1 MDNEGIRRTS
11 LEESLQELL
20 KENDAIRSEIKK
32 LARKHSINH
41 AKIDAIMEELT
52 AQEIE
57 KESFL
62 MKLWRQLLKFLLGKI
77 SPKRKPSDSGLGL
90 HHLLSESDQTVSEQG
105 IGGQRPPSL
114 CQPMELE
121 DANLTLSGSVQ
132 TINDTEELMKEMTPW
147 KKKIRIIVEDEDGD
161 CEEVLDSSGKKVIS
175 PTESFEDEVF
185 PPCRVVLVPSSSF
198 GKDICQDLTVNGVS
212 STPSDAS
219 VQDSP
224 AVFLFGEKEEEEEG
238 SRRKGDLKVE
248 EICRK
253 IPLTLD
259 ET

>member
-1 MDNEGIRRTS
+1 MDNEGIRTP

-32 LARKHSINH
+32 LVRKHSINH

-52 AQEIE
+52 TQEIE

-77 SPKRKPSDSGLGL
+77 SPRRKTTDSGLGL
-90 HHLLSESDQTVSEQG
+90 NHLLSEIDQTVPG
-105 IGGQRPPSL
+105 IRGQRPPSL

-147 KKKIRIIVEDEDGD
+147 KKKIRIIVEDDAGD
-161 CEEVLDSSGKKVIS
+161 CEEVLDISDKIVIS

-185 PPCRVVLVPSSSF
+185 PPCRVVVVPTSSF
-198 GKDICQDLTVNGVS
+198 GEDICQDLTDNGVS
-212 STPSDAS
+212 STPADAS
-219 VQDSP
+219 VRDSP
-224 AVFLFGEKEEEEEG
+224 AVFLFGEKEEKEG
-238 SRRKGDLKVE
+238 AERKEKEVE

-253 IPLTLD
+253 IPLTLN
-259 ET
+259 E